1 MRKAMLI
8 SLALLAASAA
18 MGEGAYKLRIDS
30 SVRDG
35 KLTIVPYAAA
45 PAGSR
50 LRYEMVS
57 AKEGGAG
64 KSSTRQGGTV
74 QVGESGSA
82 RLAILSLGVN
92 PQDRYLV
99 TVKLFDGRRLV
110 AEDKLEYPR

>member
-1 MRKAMLI
+1 MKAPLI
-8 SLALLAASAA
+8 ALAVLFASAA
-18 MGEGAYKLRIDS
+18 MAEGTYGLRIDS
-30 SVRDG
+30 SVHDG

-57 AKEGGAG
+57 GKEGGAG
-64 KSSTRQGGTV
+64 KSSTRQSGTV

-92 PQDRYLV
+92 PQDRYTV
-99 TVKLFDGRRLV
+99 TVKLFDGRTLV
-110 AEDKLEYPR
+110 AEDKLEYPH